1 MNLFLQ
7 YFWGRGSTRWGPS
20 VEEHKHLRK
29 TDVLKTSFK
38 KRGRGFVDERAMI
51 KTTLMSS

>member
-51 KTTLMSS
+51 KTTLVSS